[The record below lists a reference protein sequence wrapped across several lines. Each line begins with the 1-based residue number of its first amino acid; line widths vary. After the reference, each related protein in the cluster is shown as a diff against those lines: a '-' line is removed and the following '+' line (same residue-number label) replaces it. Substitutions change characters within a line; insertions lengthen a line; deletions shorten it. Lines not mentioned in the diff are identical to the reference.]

1 MSAAEKAKGILEHL
15 GLHWPDGDPGKLREA
30 AKAWR
35 TFAGRVDDVHTP
47 VHHAASSLIHNN
59 KGEAIDAFEVF
70 WSRYAK
76 DGGAGWLHDLA
87 KASRDMADGLDEL
100 ARRIDDARHKLWT
113 SIEASAAVIVA
124 GAAATWF
131 TAGLSDI
138 PAALAVEGILGLG
151 SELELALVTAAE
163 EIAANALAGAAIGG
177 VETVALDLAV
187 AQPVKILRGDQSGIS
202 LAEINDAANSGML
215 YGGVFGG
222 GAAGL
227 SRMPLNGELFRLPQP
242 IGKGVELLRRNV
254 IKLGQACRRGKDMP
268 CVGEPIDVAS
278 GDMLMMQTDLELP
291 ADLPL
296 VFERTHLSSYRAGV
310 CFGPAWAST
319 LDERI
324 QLDAQ
329 GVVFAAA
336 DGMRLVYPVPRPR
349 EPVLPVKGAR
359 WPLEW
364 DGRPDGTVTITD
376 PGTGVVRTFGHSRPT
391 AEPGTVEL
399 PLESRRDRNGARM
412 DVERTAEG
420 VPTGIRHS
428 GGYYLAVD
436 TQGPRITAL
445 RLLEEAPSR
454 YERGPRGVGSGGTA
468 VVRYGYDAAGN
479 LAEVVNSSGK
489 PLRFT
494 YDEAG
499 RVTSWTDRN
508 GTSFAYVY
516 DGRGRVVRTEGSDGV
531 LSGSLAYDDEAHTTV
546 YTDSLGRRTAYRY
559 NTDGQVVAETDP
571 LGHVTRTE
579 WNDRGD
585 LRTAVTD
592 PLGRT
597 TRYAHDDVGNLTEVV
612 LPDGSA
618 GRAAYNGLGRPV
630 EVVEP
635 GGAVWRHTYDE
646 RGNLTLTA
654 DPMGAETHYAY
665 DAAGHLIAVTDP
677 LGHTRRVTVDAAG
690 LPAAVTDALGRTTTV
705 RRDAFG
711 RVVETTDPLGHT
723 TRMQWT
729 TEGKPRLREL
739 PDGARETWE
748 WDGEGNLL
756 TYTDAAGNITRQ
768 TPTHFDVPA
777 TRTDPD
783 GAVYA
788 FAYDTEL
795 RLTEVTNP
803 QGLTWSYEYDPA
815 GRLASETDFDG
826 RTLTYEHDAAG
837 GLAAR
842 TNGAG
847 EALRFTR
854 DVLGRIVEQRD
865 GDDDE
870 VTTYAYDAAGALT
883 GATNADAALVIE
895 RDALGRVLTESV
907 NGRTTRYAYDALGRR
922 TRRVT
927 PTGLSSEWTYD
938 EEGRPV
944 ELRSEAGTLTFA
956 YDAAGRE
963 TERSLAGGSI
973 LRQTW
978 DNNDRLTAQSVRATQ
993 ADGLLQH
1000 RAYAYRPDGNLTE
1013 IRELTSGTRRFD
1025 LDHMGRVSGVNAHGW
1040 TERYAYDCAGNLTRA
1055 EAPAHENPGARVFD
1069 GTLIRK
1075 AGRTT
1080 YEHDAQGR
1088 LTRKRSRLL
1097 NGRIRTW
1104 TYRWNAEDR
1113 LTSATTPSGETWAY
1127 AYDPLGRRISKQ
1139 RLTETGE
1146 VAEETAFTWDGSRL
1160 AEQLTPAGRATTWDY
1175 APDTH
1180 RPVTQT
1186 DHRPPSRA
1194 AGESLITKYA
1204 ELSDPSEGAHFH
1216 AVVTDLVGTPTEL
1229 ITPAGEIVWQHRTT
1243 LWGTR
1248 FPAPT
1253 DPAPAACPLRYPG
1266 QYADPETGLNY
1277 NYFRHYDPET
1287 ARYASPDPLGLE
1299 PADNH
1304 YTYVR
1309 APLSSLDP
1317 LGLSPCNFS
1326 VDDLYKEAT
1335 DIKKGQLSPAGRAL
1349 QKHGDPSPGNIAKR
1363 GQAHVDKYNFGK
1375 LTNSERT
1382 AVANEM
1388 IHDILTDPS
1397 VVESVNTSASS
1408 HYGGITRDF
1417 RVKGGWGAR
1426 WSWRNGKMTFEGF
1439 L

>member
-1 MSAAEKAKGILEHL
+1 
-15 GLHWPDGDPGKLREA
+15 
-30 AKAWR
+30 
-35 TFAGRVDDVHTP
+35 
-47 VHHAASSLIHNN
+47 
-59 KGEAIDAFEVF
+59 
-70 WSRYAK
+70 
-76 DGGAGWLHDLA
+76 
-87 KASRDMADGLDEL
+87 
-100 ARRIDDARHKLWT
+100 
-113 SIEASAAVIVA
+113 
-124 GAAATWF
+124 
-131 TAGLSDI
+131 
-138 PAALAVEGILGLG
+138 
-151 SELELALVTAAE
+151 
-163 EIAANALAGAAIGG
+163 
-177 VETVALDLAV
+177 
-187 AQPVKILRGDQSGIS
+187 
-202 LAEINDAANSGML
+202 ML
-215 YGGVFGG
+215 
-222 GAAGL
+222 
-227 SRMPLNGELFRLPQP
+227 PLNGELFRLPQSF
-242 IGKGVELLRRNV
+242 GKGAELLRRNV

-296 VFERTHLSSYRAGV
+296 IFERTHLSSYRAGV

-336 DGMRLVYPVPRPR
+336 DGMRLVYPVPRPG

-399 PLESRRDRNGARM
+399 PLESRHDRNGARM

-445 RLLEEAPSR
+445 RLLDEAPSR
-454 YERGPRGVGSGGTA
+454 YERRAGGATGAGTGSGGTV

-508 GTSFAYVY
+508 GTSFGYIY
-516 DGRGRVVRTEGSDGV
+516 DARGRVVRTEGSDGV

-559 NTDGQVVAETDP
+559 NEDGQVVSETDP

-585 LRTAVTD
+585 LRAAVTD
-592 PLGRT
+592 PLDRT
-597 TRYAHDDVGNLTEVV
+597 TRYAYDGSGNLTEVT

-618 GRAAYNGLGRPV
+618 GRAAYNGHGRPV
-630 EVVEP
+630 EVVDP
-635 GGAVWRHTYDE
+635 GGAVWRHAYDE
-646 RGNLTLTA
+646 RGNLTATV

-690 LPAAVTDALGRTTTV
+690 LPEAVTDALGHTTTV

-723 TRMQWT
+723 TRLGWT
-729 TEGKPRLREL
+729 TEGKPRRREL
-739 PDGARETWE
+739 PDGSRETWE

-756 TYTDAAGNITRQ
+756 TYTDAAGNVTRQ
-768 TPTHFDVPA
+768 TSTHFDVPA

-803 QGLTWSYEYDPA
+803 QGLTWSYAYDPA

-826 RTLTYEHDAAG
+826 RTLAYEHDAAG
-837 GLAAR
+837 GLTAR

-854 DVLGRIVEQRD
+854 DALGRVVEQRGD
-865 GDDDE
+865 GDE
-870 VTTYAYDAAGALT
+870 VSTYAYDAAGALV
-883 GATNADAALVIE
+883 GAANADAELVIE

-907 NGRTTRYAYDALGRR
+907 NGCTTRYAYDALGRR
-922 TRRVT
+922 MRRVT
-927 PTGLSSEWTYD
+927 PTGFSSEWKYD
-938 EEGRPV
+938 EEGRPA
-944 ELRSEAGTLTFA
+944 ELRSEAGALTFA
-956 YDAAGRE
+956 HDEAGRE
-963 TERSLAGGSI
+963 TERSLAGGPV
-973 LRQTW
+973 LRQKW
-978 DNNDRLTAQSVRATQ
+978 DENDRLTAQTIRGTQ
-993 ADGLLQH
+993 ADDLLQH
-1000 RAYAYRPDGNLTE
+1000 RAYAYRPDGCLTE

-1025 LDHMGRVSGVNAHGW
+1025 LDRMGRVAGVNAHGW
-1040 TERYAYDCAGNLTRA
+1040 TERYAYDGAGNLTRA
-1055 EAPAHENPGARVFD
+1055 EAPAHESPGARDFD
-1069 GTLIRK
+1069 GTLIRT
-1075 AGRTT
+1075 AGRTA

-1088 LTRKRSRLL
+1088 LTRKRSKLL
-1097 NGRIRTW
+1097 NGRVRTW

-1113 LTSATTPSGETWAY
+1113 LTSATTPSGDTWVY
-1127 AYDPLGRRISKQ
+1127 SYDPLGRRISKQ
-1139 RLTETGE
+1139 RLTDMGE
-1146 VAEETAFTWDGSRL
+1146 VAEKTTFTWDESRL
-1160 AEQLTPAGRATTWDY
+1160 AEQLTPDGRATTWDY

-1180 RPVTQT
+1180 RPVAQT
-1186 DHRPPSRA
+1186 DHRPLSHA

-1216 AVVTDLVGTPTEL
+1216 AVITDLAGTPTEL
-1229 ITPAGEIVWQHRTT
+1229 ITPAGKVAWQHRTT

-1253 DPAPAACPLRYPG
+1253 EPAPATCPLRYPG

-1277 NYFRHYDPET
+1277 NYFRYYDPET

-1304 YTYVR
+1304 YAYVP

-1397 VVESVNTSASS
+1397 VVESVNTSASA